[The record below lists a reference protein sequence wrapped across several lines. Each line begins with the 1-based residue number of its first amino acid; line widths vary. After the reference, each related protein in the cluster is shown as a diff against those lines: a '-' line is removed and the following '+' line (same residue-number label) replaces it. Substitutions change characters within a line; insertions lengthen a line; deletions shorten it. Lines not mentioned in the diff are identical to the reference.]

1 MIFDKFF
8 HYFCYFFIFLCE
20 ILAISHKKEYTKEVV
35 L

>member
-8 HYFCYFFIFLCE
+8 HYFCYFFIFS
-20 ILAISHKKEYTKEVV
+20 IQNPSNIAQKEYTKEVV